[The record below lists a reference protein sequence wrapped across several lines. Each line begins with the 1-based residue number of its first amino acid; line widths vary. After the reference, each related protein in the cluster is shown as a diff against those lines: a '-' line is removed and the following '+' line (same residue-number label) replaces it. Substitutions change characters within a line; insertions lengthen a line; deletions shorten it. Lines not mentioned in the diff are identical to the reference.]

1 MAFLSACQS
10 SDLGVSPNP
19 QLAATPGEITR
30 TPNPNGEVFGRG
42 QVRVSLLVPKSAPG
56 NGAIV
61 ASEVRNGALL
71 AMKDDTRLCSVCFA
85 LTESDPCPLCADPR
99 RSEDAICV
107 VEEPADLLAIER
119 ARGFRGRYHVLH
131 GTLAPLD
138 GVGPDDLKIQPLLA
152 RLRDAPVREVILATN
167 PTAEGEATALYLA
180 KLLKP
185 LGVKVTRLAHGL
197 PVGADLEYA
206 DVMTVGRAL
215 EGRREM

>member
-1 MAFLSACQS
+1 MRRLVEQLSKLPGIGEKTASRLAFHVLRSERDYAQA
-10 SDLGVSPNP
+10 
-19 QLAATPGEITR
+19 LAE
-30 TPNPNGEVFGRG
+30 
-42 QVRVSLLVPKSAPG
+42 
-56 NGAIV
+56 
-61 ASEVRNGALL
+61 ALL
-71 AMKDDTRLCSVCFA
+71 AVKDETRLCSVCFA
-85 LTESDPCPLCADPR
+85 LTESDPCPLCADPQ
-99 RSEDAICV
+99 RSAEVICV

-119 ARGFRGRYHVLH
+119 VREFRGRYHVLH

-138 GVGPDDLKIQPLLA
+138 GVGPDELKIQPLLV

-185 LGVKVTRLAHGL
+185 LGLLVTRIAHGL

>member
-1 MAFLSACQS
+1 MAQPPSMTRLIEQLTRLPGVGEKTASRLAFHILRSDREYAQS
-10 SDLGVSPNP
+10 
-19 QLAATPGEITR
+19 LAEA
-30 TPNPNGEVFGRG
+30 
-42 QVRVSLLVPKSAPG
+42 LVA
-56 NGAIV
+56 V
-61 ASEVRNGALL
+61 
-71 AMKDDTRLCSVCFA
+71 KDETRLCSTCFA
-85 LTESDPCPLCADPR
+85 LTESDPCPLCADPQR
-99 RSEDAICV
+99 TTEVICV

-119 ARGFRGRYHVLH
+119 VREFRGRYHVLH

-138 GVGPDDLKIQPLLA
+138 GVGPDDLKIQPLLV
-152 RLRDAPVREVILATN
+152 RLRELPVREVILATN

-185 LGVKVTRLAHGL
+185 LGVKVTRIAHGL

>member
-1 MAFLSACQS
+1 MAQTPSMSRLIE
-10 SDLGVSPNP
+10 
-19 QLAATPGEITR
+19 QLTKLPGI
-30 TPNPNGEVFGRG
+30 GE
-42 QVRVSLLVPKSAPG
+42 KT
-56 NGAIV
+56 
-61 ASEVRNGALL
+61 ASRLAFHVLRSEREYAQALAEALL
-71 AMKDDTRLCSVCFA
+71 AVKDETRLCSVCFA

-99 RSEDAICV
+99 RSGEVICV

-119 ARGFRGRYHVLH
+119 VREFRGRYHVLH

-138 GVGPDDLKIQPLLA
+138 GVGPDDLKIQPLLV
-152 RLRDAPVREVILATN
+152 RLRDAPAAEVILATN

-185 LGVKVTRLAHGL
+185 LGVKVTRIAHGL

>member
-1 MAFLSACQS
+1 MAQPPAMARLIRE
-10 SDLGVSPNP
+10 
-19 QLAATPGEITR
+19 LARLPGI
-30 TPNPNGEVFGRG
+30 GEKTAGRLAFHIL
-42 QVRVSLLVPKSAPG
+42 RAD
-56 NGAIV
+56 A
-61 ASEVRNGALL
+61 AYAEALAEAVL
-71 AMKDDTRLCSVCFA
+71 AVKRDTRLCSQCFA
-85 LTESDPCPLCADPR
+85 LTERDPCDICTDAQRTADV
-99 RSEDAICV
+99 ICV

-119 ARGFRGRYHVLH
+119 AREYRGRYHVLH

-138 GVGPDDLKIQPLLA
+138 GIGPDDLKIAPLLV
-152 RLRDAPVREVILATN
+152 RVRDSAVREIILATN

-185 LGVKVTRLAHGL
+185 LGLRVTRIARGL